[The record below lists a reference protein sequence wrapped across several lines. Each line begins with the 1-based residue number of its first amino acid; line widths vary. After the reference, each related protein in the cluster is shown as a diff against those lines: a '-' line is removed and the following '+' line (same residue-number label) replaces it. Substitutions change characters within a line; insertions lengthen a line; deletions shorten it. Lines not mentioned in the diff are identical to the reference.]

1 MKQQLSY
8 SGPESLDRAVTERPA
23 SNSEGRTVTR
33 WRAALDALI
42 GAPVR
47 LHRYRH
53 LHAEVIEDALRA
65 FDRAPKCGGRS

>member
-1 MKQQLSY
+1 MKQRLSY
-8 SGPESLDRAVTERPA
+8 SGRESLDRAVPEQPG
-23 SNSEGRTVTR
+23 SNSEGRTVTG

-47 LHRYRH
+47 LHRYRP

-65 FDRAPKCGGRS
+65 FDCSPKCGGRS